1 MNTLTTNSQTLT
13 VFEQTA
19 QEIVDRLETLG
30 FTTETPVP
38 NLKDIVSE
46 IVTRNIMGNV
56 NYNHAA
62 GAAEWKED
70 QQGG

>member
-19 QEIVDRLETLG
+19 QEIVNQLETLG
-30 FTTETPVP
+30 FTSETPVP

-46 IVTRNIMGNV
+46 IITRNIMGNV
-56 NYNHAA
+56 SYNHSTDS
-62 GAAEWKED
+62 AEWNAD